1 LWRPTR
7 KGPAN
12 WRGKC
17 CIRWGPSMDVTRP
30 VVCRLLVGACALFP
44 DFNPLRN
51 APATADKSDVL
62 VSV

>member
-1 LWRPTR
+1 
-7 KGPAN
+7 
-12 WRGKC
+12 
-17 CIRWGPSMDVTRP
+17 MDVTRP
-30 VVCRLLVGACALFP
+30 VVCRLLVGAGALFP